1 MFKTNFDFV
10 VEKAKAGQKKI
21 RVAIAGA
28 DNENILQG
36 AFRAEA
42 AGFAQL
48 LLVGDEAKITKMLK
62 DLSLYDRN

>member
-1 MFKTNFDFV
+1 MYKTNFDFV
-10 VEKAKAGQKKI
+10 VDKAKAGERKI
-21 RVAIAGA
+21 RVVIAGA

-62 DLSLYDRN
+62 DLRNL